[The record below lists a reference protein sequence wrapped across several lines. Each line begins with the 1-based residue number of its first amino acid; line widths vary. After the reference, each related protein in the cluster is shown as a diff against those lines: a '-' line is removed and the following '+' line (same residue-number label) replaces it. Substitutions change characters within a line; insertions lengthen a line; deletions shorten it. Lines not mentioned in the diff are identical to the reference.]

1 MISLPL
7 RRLEMKQS
15 QRIAPIWVAS
25 LAQLLAL
32 AFTGLILLSLVS
44 LGWAREY
51 LTLIVIQSV
60 LAVTLSVLLRMPPWW
75 LVIQAVFV
83 PAVIAVLSLS
93 IAPTWFLGGFVLLTL
108 IYGRTY
114 TTQVPLYLSRRPVWR
129 AIQNQLPQT
138 SALRILDL
146 GSGLGGLV
154 QHLARTRP
162 DSQVV
167 GIESA
172 PLPSWISKL
181 RLIRSPNAQIIWR
194 DFWQT
199 DLSEYDV
206 VCAYLS
212 PVPMPD
218 LWEKVQSE
226 MRPGTIFLSY
236 RFSIPGAVP
245 AQVIP
250 MNDFGQT
257 ELYVWRL

>member
-1 MISLPL
+1 MSSLPL
-7 RRLEMKQS
+7 RRLDMKQLL
-15 QRIAPIWVAS
+15 RMPPIGVAS

-32 AFTGLILLSLVS
+32 GFTGLIAWGLAS
-44 LGWAREY
+44 LGWARDH

-60 LAVTLSVLLRMPPWW
+60 LAVTISFLLRMPPWW
-75 LVIQAVFV
+75 LAIQAVFV
-83 PAVIAVLSLS
+83 PALIAVLALS
-93 IAPTWFLGGFVLLTL
+93 IAPAWFLGGFVLLAL

-114 TTQVPLYLSRRPVWR
+114 TTQVPLYLSRRPVWL

-154 QHLARTRP
+154 QHLARARP

-181 RLIRSPNAQIIWR
+181 RLMRSPNTQIIWR
-194 DFWQT
+194 DFWQA
-199 DLSEYDV
+199 DLSGYDV

-218 LWEKVQSE
+218 LWEKVQRE
-226 MRPGTIFLSY
+226 MRPGTLFLSY
-236 RFSIPGAVP
+236 RFSIPGVVP

-250 MNDFGQT
+250 MNDFGRT